1 MDEKF
6 SEVKEFDDKNQL
18 YESSMQ
24 AVRKAGI
31 AGKLETDDKG
41 NILKK
46 RTDGT
51 EQIIDEG
58 GIKYAV
64 YTEGTEKIKL
74 EMPEKPQMSKNL
86 VHWIRNE
93 MTLPEFEIAAAFKPE
108 MFRNKS
114 FISAVRFPM
123 IFKEFRTNQN
133 WSAEIRD
140 LMTYIKNAPLD
151 LVRDLP
157 NDSEEKLGKAI
168 EEAIKAAQA
177 AADKDKD
184 KVFRQTFAKNA
195 PGYAVKTAVAVGHA
209 TERSEEELTSSR
221 RRDRLDE
228 YIMNLYGKKATKL
241 FATKDIKDIVT
252 YFEHLIKSV
261 QNERGTL
268 EFRFNGSAENKRNC
282 DNSH

>member
-1 MDEKF
+1 M
-6 SEVKEFDDKNQL
+6 
-18 YESSMQ
+18 
-24 AVRKAGI
+24 
-31 AGKLETDDKG
+31 
-41 NILKK
+41 KK

-168 EEAIKAAQA
+168 EEAIKIWIFKEKQREIIQRQMKMMKNGIW
-177 AADKDKD
+177 DKDNFK
-184 KVFRQTFAKNA
+184 FNR
-195 PGYAVKTAVAVGHA
+195 
-209 TERSEEELTSSR
+209 EELYEGR
-221 RRDRLDE
+221 
-228 YIMNLYGKKATKL
+228 
-241 FATKDIKDIVT
+241 
-252 YFEHLIKSV
+252 
-261 QNERGTL
+261 
-268 EFRFNGSAENKRNC
+268 
-282 DNSH
+282 